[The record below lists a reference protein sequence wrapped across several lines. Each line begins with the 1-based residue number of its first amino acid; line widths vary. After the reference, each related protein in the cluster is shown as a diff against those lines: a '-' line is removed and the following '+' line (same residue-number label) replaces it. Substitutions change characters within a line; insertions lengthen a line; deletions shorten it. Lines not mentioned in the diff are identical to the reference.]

1 MSFKR
6 FDPDDFLISAE
17 SITAGAW
24 TGNSPT
30 LTQFLLPQY
39 KPQPLVEIII

>member
-30 LTQFLLPQY
+30 LTEFHTSSVQASSTSC
-39 KPQPLVEIII
+39 